1 MVTEGLPTPCT
12 TCFEEQPRSLDPPR
26 STPANGDLHDAARKH
41 GPRNGSLAAADQDP
55 KARRAAMRSP
65 SANSPASSPI
75 LETPPESPRSAYQ
88 NSGRESNFRRTY
100 DETVTKRQ
108 GPCDNCAMTLP
119 RRQNATK
126 DSSDDTPTLRTR
138 APAERVYGSPARAGS
153 PRSQCSSDTDGDRDV
168 PRRSRARTNAQPGS
182 SRTTSCSSTSTTS
195 DRASF
200 HVHYVDYTSTHEP
213 VLGNSF
219 SLIRASCLRALS
231 FETLPRAPAT
241 TPTSSPQPNNVP
253 AFVTTQSAGSAAT
266 GGPIFF
272 GDASAGYTTAY
283 IFRIPDVHARGHKR
297 VYAFLALSTHK
308 ERLAMKTFSVISTAF
323 RDLAGWIQQ
332 LVEAEAE
339 RAADPTGS
347 ASGSQGS
354 ADVSPAQ
361 PSRSSFDSPAAVDRS
376 ASSFLSGG
384 SGFTRRMGASGGT
397 SSLKA
402 RGLAELAGQPDF
414 FIELHKRFVQL
425 LFEVGVTLNS

>member
-12 TCFEEQPRSLDPPR
+12 TCFEEPAKSNDPPR
-26 STPANGDLHDAARKH
+26 SSPAGNSQDSKASRS
-41 GPRNGSLAAADQDP
+41 GSLAASEHDG
-55 KARRAAMRSP
+55 KSRRSAIRSP
-65 SANSPASSPI
+65 SATSPASSPV
-75 LETPPESPRSAYQ
+75 LETPPDSPRSVYQ
-88 NSGRESNFRRTY
+88 NSGRDSNFRRTY
-100 DETVTKRQ
+100 DETVTRKQ

-119 RRQNATK
+119 RRQNSSK
-126 DSSDDTPTLRTR
+126 DPNDNTPTLRTR

-168 PRRSRARTNAQPGS
+168 PRRPRARTSAQPGS

-200 HVHYVDYTSTHEP
+200 HVHYIDYTSTHEP
-213 VLGNSF
+213 ILGNSF

-241 TPTSSPQPNNVP
+241 STPTSSPQPNSAP

-272 GDASAGYTTAY
+272 GDALAGYTTAY

-308 ERLAMKTFSVISTAF
+308 ERLAMKTFSVISNAF

-332 LVEAEAE
+332 MVEAEAE
-339 RAADPTGS
+339 RVADPLTTGS

-354 ADVSPAQ
+354 AEVSPAP
-361 PSRSSFDSPAAVDRS
+361 PSQSAFDSPATVDRS

-384 SGFTRRMGASGGT
+384 SGFTRRMGGSGSA
-397 SSLKA
+397 SSLRA